1 VVAVLDPEQ
10 VRNDALCFFRESAIP
25 DRWSWVNSLS
35 PVNLRL
41 FAVELADAI
50 KQSAI
55 TGDPGALT
63 LLVAAWQATAE
74 LDASPAVLAE
84 VKRPKRGLPLSH
96 FTSV

>member
-1 VVAVLDPEQ
+1 MAAVLDPDQ
-10 VRNDALCFFRESAIP
+10 VRNDALCFFRESTIP
-25 DRWSWVNSLS
+25 ERWSWVNSLS

-55 TGDPGALT
+55 TGDPRTLA

-74 LDASPAVLAE
+74 LDASPKVLAE

-96 FTSV
+96 FTGV